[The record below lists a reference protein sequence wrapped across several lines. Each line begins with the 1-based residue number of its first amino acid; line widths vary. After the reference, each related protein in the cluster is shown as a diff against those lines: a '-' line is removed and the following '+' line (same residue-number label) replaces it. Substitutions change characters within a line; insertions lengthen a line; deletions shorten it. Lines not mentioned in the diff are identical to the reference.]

1 MISDMGKT
9 IDRIVE
15 ASKLPLSIVIVG
27 VGRADFSNMVSSL
40 SCSITSHFIKGGVVL
55 FFLLEC

>member
-1 MISDMGKT
+1 MSQT

-27 VGRADFSNMVSSL
+27 VGYADFSKMVYFKNGIL
-40 SCSITSHFIKGGVVL
+40 IGEVL
-55 FFLLEC
+55 FTDFNKFILLKGSI

>member
-1 MISDMGKT
+1 MNKT

-27 VGRADFSNMVSSL
+27 VGRADFANMVSVYVRDL
-40 SCSITSHFIKGGVVL
+40 CVKGL
-55 FFLLEC
+55 

>member
-1 MISDMGKT
+1 MNQT

-27 VGRADFSNMVSSL
+27 VGEADFSKMVCIVVFCKMLLL
-40 SCSITSHFIKGGVVL
+40 SK
-55 FFLLEC
+55 